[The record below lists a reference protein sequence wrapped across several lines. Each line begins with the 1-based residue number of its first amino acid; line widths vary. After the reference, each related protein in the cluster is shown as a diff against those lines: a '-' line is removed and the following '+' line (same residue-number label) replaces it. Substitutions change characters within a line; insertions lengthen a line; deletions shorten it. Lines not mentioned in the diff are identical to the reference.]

1 MVQES
6 LIEYIQKLVKLGYDA
21 GTIRTTLLNAGYSPS
36 DVDTALRIAGAPA
49 GHRVETRT
57 LAIVFVALL
66 VLGIGVLL
74 MLKALE
80 KPPVQLSFSVDLFS
94 TQVAPGRDL
103 VINALIVNP
112 RGSKTSG
119 LIDYEVTGPAG
130 AIAKKTESFSVTTQ
144 ANIPTSISIPSAV
157 PSGTYSVHA
166 RMSYSN
172 KAPVDIS
179 RSFEV
184 VSKVET
190 AVPGEALQQKKEEK
204 AKELQLTCPGG
215 CDDLNFCT
223 ADSCVQGQCVYKP
236 IVPCCGNK
244 ECEPSESPSSCV
256 LDCSERPVSVDEI
269 RKKASE
275 AAVADVGRAAEICDT
290 LTQRAYIDSCLV
302 DVSDA
307 SKSKEPC
314 SAIID
319 PEQRDACLIPFAYQ
333 GDYTVC
339 KDIANKYMKNSCVSL
354 SAISKL
360 NSTG

>member
-36 DVDTALRIAGAPA
+36 DVDTALRIAGAPV
-49 GHRVETRT
+49 GHRIETRT
-57 LAIVFVALL
+57 LAIIFVALL
-66 VLGIGVLL
+66 VLGVGVLL
-74 MLKALE
+74 MFKALE
-80 KPPVQLSFSVDLFS
+80 QPPVQLSFSVDLFS

-103 VINALIVNP
+103 VINTLIVNP
-112 RGSKTSG
+112 SGSKTSG

-130 AIAKKTESFSVTTQ
+130 KVAAKTESFSVTTQ
-144 ANIPTSISIPSAV
+144 ANIPTSISIPSTA
-157 PSGTYSVHA
+157 STGTYSVRA

-172 KAPVDIS
+172 KSPVNFA

-190 AVPGEALQQKKEEK
+190 AVPGEVLIEKKEEK

-223 ADSCVQGQCVYKP
+223 ADSCVQGQCVYKS

-269 RKKASE
+269 RKKAVE

-290 LTQRAYIDSCLV
+290 LTQREYIDSCLM

-307 SKSKEPC
+307 SNSKESC
-314 SAIID
+314 TAIID
-319 PEQRDACLIPFAYQ
+319 LEKRDACLISFAYQ
-333 GDYTVC
+333 GDYSVC
-339 KDIANKYMKNSCVSL
+339 KDITNKYMKNSCVSL
-354 SAISKL
+354 SAISQV
-360 NSTG
+360 NATV

>member
-49 GHRVETRT
+49 GHRIETRT
-57 LAIVFVALL
+57 LAILFVALL
-66 VLGIGVLL
+66 VLGVGVLL
-74 MLKALE
+74 MFKALE
-80 KPPVQLSFSVDLFS
+80 QPPVQLSFNVDLFS

-103 VINALIVNP
+103 VINAVILNP
-112 RGSKTSG
+112 SGIKTSG
-119 LIDYEVTGPAG
+119 LIDYEVYGPRGTTAHRT
-130 AIAKKTESFSVTTQ
+130 ASFSVTTQ
-144 ANIPTSISIPSAV
+144 ASVPTSIPIPADS
-157 PSGTYSVHA
+157 PQGTYSLNV

-172 KAPVDIS
+172 KPVVALM

-190 AVPGEALQQKKEEK
+190 AVPGEVLTEKKEEK

-223 ADSCVQGQCVYKP
+223 ADSCVQGQCIYTS

-244 ECEPSESPSSCV
+244 ECEPSESPASCI

-269 RKKASE
+269 RKKAAE
-275 AAVADVGRAAEICDT
+275 AAMADVGRAAEICDT
-290 LTQRAYIDSCLV
+290 LKQREYIDSCLM
-302 DVSDA
+302 DVSEA
-307 SKSKEPC
+307 SMSKETC
-314 SAIID
+314 AAIID
-319 PEQRDACLIPFAYQ
+319 SEKRDACFIPFAYQ
-333 GDYTVC
+333 GDYSVC
-339 KDIANKYMKNSCVSL
+339 KDIINKYMKNSCVSL
-354 SAISKL
+354 SAIAQV
-360 NSTG
+360 NATA